1 MNDEVNLRPLP
12 IDQLWSALGHR
23 RPLRVAVVHDWLYV
37 LGGAEKV
44 LAAILRCLPTADMF
58 ALFDNF
64 SPAERAVIGYCESRT
79 SFLQRMPGI
88 KRNHRPYLPLMPL
101 AIEQLDLS
109 GYDLVVSSS
118 SSVAKGVLT
127 GPDQIHIAY
136 VHSPMRYAWDL
147 QHQYLRETSTE
158 WGLKSLFVRW
168 MLHRVRMWDVRTAHG
183 VDTYIANSRF
193 VARRIRKIYG
203 RDAEVIHPPVRIPPE
218 LKPAAKQ
225 PYFLTA
231 SRMVPYKNTRAIVHA
246 FRHLPDQQLVV
257 AGDGPERKSLEAL
270 AGSNTR
276 FVGFV
281 ADAELQRM
289 MRDCRAFIFAAEE
302 DFGIVPLEAQAL
314 GTPVIAL
321 GRGGALET
329 IIASGPNPTGIF
341 FDAPDP
347 DSIAAAVR
355 DFLEAPDRFAPID
368 CFQNAQ
374 RFSEAQFEARFSD
387 LLRRE
392 LDPACVSPGQSLRRT
407 IPRTL
412 QLQESGHV

>member
-1 MNDEVNLRPLP
+1 MNDDVRLRPLP

-44 LAAILRCLPTADMF
+44 LAAILRCLPPADMF
-58 ALFDNF
+58 ALFDNL
-64 SPAERAVIGYCESRT
+64 SPAQRATIGYSGSRT

-88 KRNHRPYLPLMPL
+88 RRNHRPYLPLMPL

-127 GPDQIHIAY
+127 GPDQIHISY

-147 QHQYLRETSTE
+147 QHQYLHETATE
-158 WGLKSLFVRW
+158 RGLKSLFVRW

-183 VDTYIANSRF
+183 VDTYVANSQF

-203 RDAEVIHPPVRIPPE
+203 RDAEVIHPPVRIPAE
-218 LKPAAKQ
+218 LQPVAKQ

-231 SRMVPYKNTRAIVHA
+231 SRMVPYKNTRAIVQA
-246 FRHLPDQQLVV
+246 FRNLPGQQLVV
-257 AGDGPERKSLEAL
+257 AGDGPERKSLEAM
-270 AGSNTR
+270 AGSNAR

-281 ADAELQRM
+281 PDAELLRM
-289 MRDCRAFIFAAEE
+289 MRECQAFVFAAEE
-302 DFGIVPLEAQAL
+302 DFGIVPLEAQAV

-329 IIASGPNPTGIF
+329 ILASGPNPTGMF
-341 FDAPDP
+341 FDTPDP

-355 DFLEAPDRFAPID
+355 DFLKSADRFAPID
-368 CFQNAQ
+368 CFRNAQ
-374 RFSEAQFEARFSD
+374 RFSEAAFEERFSN
-387 LLRRE
+387 LLRRHI
-392 LDPACVSPGQSLRRT
+392 DPACVTSGQSARRLL
-407 IPRTL
+407 PRTL